1 MIDLLK
7 SWCSPRLSL
16 WTICYVVWV
25 GNFLAREQ
33 ESGTGLNCVMTG
45 HDAVESMRQDNVC
58 TVLNAI
64 KPIWPGDLPHLCSHL
79 LASYAPVNHRETNVS
94 SIFVCY
100 DSSLTHGQ
108 LPASFWGVCLWPL
121 HSLYMAW
128 RYLNWEKTLLYLQKH
143 FFLFLSKRCWMVFF
157 SCAPSDVKDKDR
169 LPHCISGHLTIPST
183 LLCQIRLNQENGK
196 EKPCFY
202 KMLIPW
208 GVTDGTV
215 VITFITIVP
224 LLLKHPITE
233 TEIYQTDHKLVRCL
247 SHYHNAYE

>member
-1 MIDLLK
+1 M
-7 SWCSPRLSL
+7 
-16 WTICYVVWV
+16 ICYVVWV
-25 GNFLAREQ
+25 GNFLARGE

-108 LPASFWGVCLWPL
+108 LPAFEECVCGLYILFTWPEDTLIEERRCFIYKSF
-121 HSLYMAW
+121 
-128 RYLNWEKTLLYLQKH
+128 

-157 SCAPSDVKDKDR
+157 HVHLPMWKTKTDFHTVFLVTSEPPAPFYVR
-169 LPHCISGHLTIPST
+169 SGWIRRMAACPACPKTIK
-183 LLCQIRLNQENGK
+183 EGK
-196 EKPCFY
+196 RPRKALF
-202 KMLIPW
+202 
-208 GVTDGTV
+208 
-215 VITFITIVP
+215 
-224 LLLKHPITE
+224 
-233 TEIYQTDHKLVRCL
+233 
-247 SHYHNAYE
+247 S